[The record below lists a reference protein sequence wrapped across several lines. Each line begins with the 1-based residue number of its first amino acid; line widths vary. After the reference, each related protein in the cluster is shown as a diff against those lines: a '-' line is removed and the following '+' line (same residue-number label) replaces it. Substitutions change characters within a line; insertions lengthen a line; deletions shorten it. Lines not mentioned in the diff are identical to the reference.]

1 MFFEKSDYI
10 KNTSYP
16 IMEKKSKKDYQST
29 KEYSKKYNKEN
40 INIQINRSLIF
51 KLRKQIG
58 VETVKSYIENL
69 IKEKIDND

>member
-1 MFFEKSDYI
+1 
-10 KNTSYP
+10 
-16 IMEKKSKKDYQST
+16 MEKKSKKDYQST